1 MTYGKFLFAIG
12 IIASGVLMFVNGG
25 FYSPWV
31 PVTKWIPGHVV
42 LGYASAAI
50 LTIGG
55 VGLLVKATAERSAR
69 VLFWF
74 LLAFLIVMKT
84 PPALAEANVE
94 VHWLDEG
101 QIAVLVAGA
110 LTLAASKQRQLLA
123 ARYLCGAALIP
134 IGLSHFF
141 YWKISMTMV
150 PSVLPYP
157 KAWVMFTGTA
167 HIAAGLGLLTGV
179 RAWLAATPDA
189 RVDRLVTIA
198 TPHAGTRIAR
208 HARGANAAQMREGS
222 DWLRG
227 LARTRER
234 AARASVLCFWSR
246 CDNIVF
252 PTRNATLEGADNRE
266 IAGAPHVAMVFHPAV
281 LEEVLRLVSVRA

>member
-101 QIAVLVAGA
+101 QIAVLVWLGP
-110 LTLAASKQRQLLA
+110 LLGK
-123 ARYLCGAALIP
+123 LG
-134 IGLSHFF
+134 
-141 YWKISMTMV
+141 SME
-150 PSVLPYP
+150 L
-157 KAWVMFTGTA
+157 WVD
-167 HIAAGLGLLTGV
+167 V
-179 RAWLAATPDA
+179 
-189 RVDRLVTIA
+189 VVTIA
-198 TPHAGTRIAR
+198 V
-208 HARGANAAQMREGS
+208 ANAMFAV
-222 DWLRG
+222 
-227 LARTRER
+227 
-234 AARASVLCFWSR
+234 ASR
-246 CDNIVF
+246 IPKH
-252 PTRNATLEGADNRE
+252 PTAEPL
-266 IAGAPHVAMVFHPAV
+266 
-281 LEEVLRLVSVRA
+281 S

>member
-55 VGLLVKATAERSAR
+55 VGLLVKATAERSAH

-110 LTLAASKQRQLLA
+110 LTLAATKQRQLLA

-179 RAWLAATPDA
+179 RAWLAATLEGAMLTAFAVLVWLGPLLGKLGSMELW
-189 RVDRLVTIA
+189 VDVVVTIA
-198 TPHAGTRIAR
+198 V
-208 HARGANAAQMREGS
+208 ANAMFAV
-222 DWLRG
+222 
-227 LARTRER
+227 
-234 AARASVLCFWSR
+234 ASRIPKHQTAEPLS
-246 CDNIVF
+246 
-252 PTRNATLEGADNRE
+252 
-266 IAGAPHVAMVFHPAV
+266 
-281 LEEVLRLVSVRA
+281 